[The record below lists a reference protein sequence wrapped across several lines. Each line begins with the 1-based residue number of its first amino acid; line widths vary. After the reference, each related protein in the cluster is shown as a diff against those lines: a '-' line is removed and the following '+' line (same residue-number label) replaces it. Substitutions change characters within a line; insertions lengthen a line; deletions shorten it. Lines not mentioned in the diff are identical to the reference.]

1 MDSKLSLLRD
11 YVAENHYTDHNY
23 QLFQV
28 DSKLSSLREV
38 ESRLRERLLDLEQS
52 EQRLQQR
59 SDFFY
64 MIIND
69 YEVKR

>member
-1 MDSKLSLLRD
+1 MLLIIITMVTHDD
-11 YVAENHYTDHNY
+11 YDYA
-23 QLFQV
+23 LFQV

-59 SDFFY
+59 LDFFY
-64 MIIND
+64 RMTND
-69 YEVKR
+69 YQVKR